1 MSAPHDRA
9 SARDDADRDPWL
21 QAALRHAPDADAA
34 PPAVLRD
41 AILRAARAAAPRRP
55 SLRER
60 IDAAWS
66 WLARPPVAATFA
78 SVFLA
83 SAVLLMW
90 REPPPEATDPIARE
104 AAAPRSAPP
113 LAAAP
118 QATPAAKIQDAAPAA
133 APSQPPAAAKAAATP
148 ARAADGAARP
158 PAEPPAR
165 DRRAAEQ
172 PPAAARQES
181 AAMAPPE
188 PAAAPATTA
197 TAEVGALLAK
207 RSAVRAAAPAGAT
220 ADAAPSAAA
229 GAATLLARLLAD
241 PSGWTWAAPG
251 GVAAPLS
258 APQREA
264 LAALAA
270 AAPDWV
276 DAEPPATPLP
286 TLHER
291 GQPRLALQLSGDT
304 LLLQPAGAAAQRATL
319 DAALAARLRA
329 AFALPR

>member
-1 MSAPHDRA
+1 
-9 SARDDADRDPWL
+9 
-21 QAALRHAPDADAA
+21 
-34 PPAVLRD
+34 
-41 AILRAARAAAPRRP
+41 
-55 SLRER
+55 
-60 IDAAWS
+60 
-66 WLARPPVAATFA
+66 
-78 SVFLA
+78 
-83 SAVLLMW
+83 
-90 REPPPEATDPIARE
+90 
-104 AAAPRSAPP
+104 
-113 LAAAP
+113 
-118 QATPAAKIQDAAPAA
+118 
-133 APSQPPAAAKAAATP
+133 
-148 ARAADGAARP
+148 
-158 PAEPPAR
+158 
-165 DRRAAEQ
+165 
-172 PPAAARQES
+172 
-181 AAMAPPE
+181 
-188 PAAAPATTA
+188 
-197 TAEVGALLAK
+197 
-207 RSAVRAAAPAGAT
+207 VRAAAPAGAT